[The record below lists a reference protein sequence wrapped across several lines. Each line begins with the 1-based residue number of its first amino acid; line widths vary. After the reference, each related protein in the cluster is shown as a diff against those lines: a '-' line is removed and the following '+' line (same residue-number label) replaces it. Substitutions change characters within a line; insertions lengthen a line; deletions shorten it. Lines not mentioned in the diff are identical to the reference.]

1 MGFLDRFRRQAPET
15 RTEPRIEF
23 LGEQDGPPERELKAS
38 IIEELTGVPAVA
50 RAYLARVGYQPQ
62 GKAGVALCLAGVKRD
77 DAALVKRIGERFGAI
92 FGQAAALDILFLTPE
107 QEADVARVCAAFYPP
122 DMSAH
127 DNVDE
132 VVGAATHVES
142 CGQCGHALGDHL
154 LHPQVYPYPTDGWM
168 SCPVKGCRCRN
179 TWSVEEHARPVFE
192 AYREEFFTRVA
203 EGGPLPEGVGMELW
217 YYRLR
222 DEQWRDHDERAKG
235 QPNWLRELDAL
246 YLFGTLGTEA
256 ILRGNGAVW
265 VRIDDGWEDEVSGVN
280 DWRPA
285 EESERRASL
294 VIASKRMPDVRSLLP
309 GRPTDAIDCARCS
322 GTGWFLE
329 KVVCPDCDGLG
340 WLAALD
346 GPTE

>member
-1 MGFLDRFRRQAPET
+1 MGFLDRFRRRAPEA
-15 RTEPRIEF
+15 RMERRIEF

-38 IIEELTGVPAVA
+38 IVEELTRVPAIS

-62 GKAGVALCLAGVKRD
+62 GRPAVALCLAGTLRD
-77 DAALVKRIGERFGAI
+77 DPALVKRISDRFGAM
-92 FGQAAALDILFLTPE
+92 FGQGAALDIVFLTRE
-107 QEADVARVCAAFYPP
+107 QEADVARVCGAFYPP
-122 DMSAH
+122 DSSAQAR
-127 DNVDE
+127 VAE
-132 VVGAATHVES
+132 GGGAAASEES
-142 CGQCGHALGDHL
+142 CTQCGHALGKHRM
-154 LHPQVYPYPTDGWM
+154 HPKVYPYPTEGWM
-168 SCPVKGCRCRN
+168 TCPVRGCRCHS

-222 DEQWRDHDERAKG
+222 DEQWRKEDESSKG
-235 QPNWLRELDAL
+235 RPNWLRELDAL

-265 VRIDDGWEDEVSGVN
+265 VRIDDGCEDEVSGVN

-285 EESERRASL
+285 EEGERRSSL

-309 GRPTDAIDCARCS
+309 SRPTDAIDCARCS
-322 GTGWFLE
+322 GTGWFLDM
-329 KVVCPDCDGLG
+329 VICPDCDGLG
-340 WLAALD
+340 WIA
-346 GPTE
+346 GSST